1 MPTYQSEFQ
10 WPIDLGEAEGQGK
23 GPMQWGSLD
32 SHGSSEPT
40 LPRACRTGWHCH
52 KVDLAGSSQVLGY
65 RLDCRRMSREKHK
78 KQTSTHTHI
87 YDLRVKRL
95 SSQALEKLLTKIVTR
110 FRYQLL
116 LIMGL

>member
-1 MPTYQSEFQ
+1 MPTYQPEFQ
-10 WPIDLGEAEGQGK
+10 RPIDLGEAQRGRGK
-23 GPMQWGSLD
+23 GHQCSWDPT
-32 SHGSSEPT
+32 GSSEPT

-78 KQTSTHTHI
+78 MQTYTHTHI

-95 SSQALEKLLTKIVTR
+95 CSQALEKLLTKKVTR